1 MNGTETRLAI
11 VGGGRA
17 CHDFL
22 RMIHVGS
29 RRFGLRVVG
38 VADPDPDSEGMR
50 YAREIGVDLI
60 TSDFRDILRMEQVDL
75 LVELTGDAE
84 VGAAIKRSLP
94 PHVHFVDHFASR
106 FFWNLFSFAQESH
119 RLRRASEDKVIAE
132 RNRLQNILDSL
143 PFEILVIGTDYVV
156 QMANR
161 TFLENNR
168 QRLEE
173 VAGHFC
179 YDLEMITRGPC
190 DVSVDG
196 CPHNASLK
204 AGHVVSTVVSKV
216 DDERGERFAS
226 VRAAPIRDDDGE
238 VLGVVETVLDITDR
252 VQTEENLKET
262 RERLGHFI
270 DTAPLLI
277 YMTDANQR
285 IREANSYTLKTL
297 DLAERDLIGKT
308 MRSVFPQP
316 AADEMHAVERKV
328 LTTGRSARQEGRIVV
343 GGEALHYRA
352 TLFPVHVDE
361 RVVGLF
367 NLIEDTT
374 ELAESERKLAKRSAE
389 LSETRQLLRG
399 VLDHSRDL
407 IFLTDTDGVLTS
419 FNKGAERALGYA
431 ADEVIGR
438 PVAELTP
445 RAEAFRD
452 LFAQTLAEGH
462 AESYEVPFAREDG
475 ETILCNVSLT
485 TIDEGGGAPH
495 EVIGIC
501 RDITRRRR
509 LQDDLVRSDRLA
521 AIGKM
526 AAGVAH
532 EINNPLAVIEAIGG
546 VLSDTLEEEGDNL
559 HPSSRDMLEKAA
571 VKLKLQVKRCS
582 GITHGLLGFA
592 RKSES
597 GSSQVDVHALIDE
610 CLDLLMPE
618 IRNAGAVIQR
628 DYEPDLPSIPT
639 DPTLLQQI
647 LVNLL
652 KNACDAIE
660 EKGRG
665 SGAITLTTARDDG
678 DVLIAVG
685 DDGVGIPDE
694 ALDKIFDLFQTSKPV
709 GKGTGLGLA
718 IVHDI
723 VTKLGADIRVA
734 SKYGAWTRF
743 TLRLPEA
750 GPGPSGG
757 GGS

>member
-1 MNGTETRLAI
+1 MNGTETRVAI
-11 VGGGRA
+11 VGGGKA

-22 RMIHVGS
+22 RMIYVGS

-38 VADPDPDSEGMR
+38 VADPDPESAGMR
-50 YAREIGVDLI
+50 YAREIGVDLV
-60 TSDFRDILRMEQVDL
+60 TSDYRDILHMERVDL
-75 LVELTGDAE
+75 LVELTGDPK
-84 VGAAIKRSLP
+84 VGAGIKRDLP
-94 PHVHFVDHFASR
+94 PHIHFVDYYASR
-106 FFWNLFSFAQESH
+106 FFWDLFSFAQESY
-119 RLRRASEDKVIAE
+119 RLRRESEDKMRAE
-132 RNRLQNILDSL
+132 RNRLHNILDSL

-156 QMANR
+156 QLANR

-168 QRLEE
+168 QRLGD
-173 VAGHFC
+173 VVGHYC

-196 CPHNASLK
+196 CPHNASLQ
-204 AGHVVSTVVSKV
+204 AGRTVSTVVSKV
-216 DDERGERFAS
+216 DPVRGERFAS

-252 VQTEENLKET
+252 VHTEESLKET
-262 RERLGHFI
+262 RERLGRFI
-270 DTAPLLI
+270 DTAPLMI

-285 IREANSYTLKTL
+285 IREANSHTLKTL
-297 DLAERDLIGKT
+297 GLEEDEVIGRT
-308 MRSVFPQP
+308 MRSMLPEP
-316 AADEMHAVERKV
+316 AADEMHAVERQV
-328 LTTGRSARQEGRIVV
+328 LKTGQSARHEGRMVV
-343 GGEALHYRA
+343 DGVALHYRA

-374 ELAESERKLAKRSAE
+374 ELAESERKLAARSAE
-389 LSETRQLLRG
+389 LSEARELLRR
-399 VLDHSRDL
+399 VLDNSRDL
-407 IFLTDTDGVLTS
+407 IFLTDMDGVLTS
-419 FNKGAERALGYA
+419 FNKGAELALGFA
-431 ADEVIGR
+431 AEEVIGR

-445 RAEAFRD
+445 VSEEFRE
-452 LFAQTLAEGH
+452 LFALTLAEGH
-462 AESYEVPFAREDG
+462 AESYEVPFARRDG
-475 ETILCNVSLT
+475 ETVLCNVSLT
-485 TIDEGGGAPH
+485 TIDEGEDARH

-532 EINNPLAVIEAIGG
+532 EINNPLAVIEAIAG
-546 VLSDTLEEEGDNL
+546 VLSDTLEEEGDKLN
-559 HPSSRDMLEKAA
+559 PSSRDMLEKAA
-571 VKLKLQVKRCS
+571 SKLKLQVKRCS
-582 GITHGLLGFA
+582 SITHGLLGFA

-597 GSSQVDVHALIDE
+597 GSVPVDLNALVDE

-618 IRNAGAVIQR
+618 IRNAGVVIQR
-628 DYEPDLPSIPT
+628 NYDLELPHIAT
-639 DPTLLQQI
+639 DPTLVQQV

-660 EKGRG
+660 EKSRYGG
-665 SGAITLTTARDDG
+665 GINLTTARDG
-678 DVLIAVG
+678 GGALISVR
-685 DDGVGIPDE
+685 DDGVGIPAE

-723 VTKLGADIRVA
+723 VAKLGAEIQVE
-734 SKYGAWTRF
+734 SEFGSWTRF

-750 GPGPSGG
+750 GPDYNGG
-757 GGS
+757 GRS